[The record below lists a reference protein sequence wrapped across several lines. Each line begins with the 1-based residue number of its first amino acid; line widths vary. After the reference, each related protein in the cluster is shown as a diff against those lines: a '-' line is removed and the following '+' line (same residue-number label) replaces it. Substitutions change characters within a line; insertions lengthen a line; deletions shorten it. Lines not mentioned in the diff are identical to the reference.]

1 MSTSFFA
8 AFSAALLCG
17 LTFPAHATNE
27 CGVGYEASE
36 DFRDVLFNRAAQAL
50 TSSQYV
56 SDSVRIT
63 GRSSDDNIFG
73 SLRAGDLG
81 DPVARLREI
90 VQPLAF
96 RQAREPS
103 VVRYSGDP
111 CGVHLVELEAVST
124 EPNEFWRLKV
134 SFRNGLVESVDAV
147 RYLYTQIAVA
157 EKANG

>member
-1 MSTSFFA
+1 MSRSILA
-8 AFSAALLCG
+8 ALAAALLCG
-17 LTFPAHATNE
+17 QTFAAHAAYE
-27 CGVGYEASE
+27 CGVSYEASE
-36 DFRDVLFNRAAQAL
+36 DIRDVLLHRAAQAL

-56 SDSVRIT
+56 SDNVRIT
-63 GRSSDDNIFG
+63 GRSSDDNIFD
-73 SLRAGDLG
+73 SLRAG

-111 CGVHLVELEAVST
+111 CGIHFVELEAVTT
-124 EPNEFWRLKV
+124 EPNEFWRLKGT
-134 SFRNGLVESVDAV
+134 FRNGLVESVDAV
-147 RYLYTQIAVA
+147 RFFYTEIAVA